1 MARRW
6 QSPVIRGRNGADCTP
21 RIATMDMRQTVDS
34 LCSRYGTR
42 DPYELCSALDVTV
55 LTVDLPDKVDGF
67 YLAIHGCGFIFL
79 SQALDGWQARII
91 CAHELGHAL
100 LHPAL
105 NSRFLSEETNFV
117 TERYEREADEFC
129 AHLLL
134 EELPEELKSRDS
146 LTAEEISGATGLP
159 LSLIKLRFH
168 L

>member
-6 QSPVIRGRNGADCTP
+6 QSPVIRGRNGADRTP
-21 RIATMDMRQTVDS
+21 RIATMNIRQTVDS

-79 SQALDGWQARII
+79 NEQLDKERAKVI

-100 LHPAL
+100 LHPKL
-105 NSRFLSEETNFV
+105 NSRFMLEETNFIP
-117 TERYEREADEFC
+117 ERYEREADEFC

-146 LTAEEISGATGLP
+146 LTAEEISGAIGLP